1 MFGNFFWEGVIMK
14 RSIPCLSVL
23 VFAAG
28 VYLGNAAEQP
38 AAKSQA
44 FATEKDKVSYVIG
57 RQIGTNLKNQSID
70 INPDVM
76 AIGVSEVFSG
86 KPSSLTDAESQD
98 VMKSFQQD
106 IAAKQAA
113 KKKLEA
119 DKNKKE
125 GDDFLAKN
133 KKVKGVKVMPSGLQ
147 YKVIVNGK
155 GEKPAATD
163 TVVVN
168 YRGTLINGKEF
179 DSSYKRG
186 TPATFPVNGVIKGWT
201 EALQLMKTGSKWE
214 LYIPSD
220 LAYGERGAGAD
231 IGPNETLVFSV
242 ELMSIQK
249 AK

>member
-1 MFGNFFWEGVIMK
+1 MK
-14 RSIPCLSVL
+14 RSILCLTIF

-28 VYLGNAAEQP
+28 VCACYAAEQ
-38 AAKSQA
+38 AAKKPA
-44 FATEKDKVSYVIG
+44 FATQKDKVSYVIG
-57 RQIGTNLKNQSID
+57 RQIGANLKNQAID

-76 AIGVSEVFSG
+76 AVGVNEIFSG
-86 KPSSLTDAESQD
+86 KPSSLTDAEAQE
-98 VMKSFQQD
+98 VMKNFQQD
-106 IAAKQAA
+106 VAAKQAE
-113 KKKLEA
+113 KRKLEA
-119 DKNKKE
+119 DKNKKA

-133 KKVKGVKVMPSGLQ
+133 KKAKGVKVLPSGLQ
-147 YKVIVNGK
+147 YKVMVSGK
-155 GEKPAATD
+155 GEKPSAAD
-163 TVVVN
+163 TVTVN
-168 YRGTLINGKEF
+168 YKGTLINGKEF

-231 IGPNETLVFSV
+231 IGPNETLVFTV
-242 ELMSIQK
+242 ELISIQK